1 MENEKYKLELTEK
14 ELDMLIRSVGFSVEC
29 TEATLRNHLEGG
41 MIVDECVIPKYVY
54 GEGRDYGILKRTLE
68 VARHGF

>member
-1 MENEKYKLELTEK
+1 MGDKYKLELTEH
-14 ELDMLIRSVGFSVEC
+14 ELDMLIRSVGFSVEA

-54 GEGRDYGILKRTLE
+54 EEWRDYGILKDMLE
-68 VARHGF
+68 VKRNGF